1 MTSQPQQSLPAAVRM
16 PKRGYDSFIT
26 SPLIKVLVGP
36 ENDRSELYI
45 HRNMI
50 TSQSIFFANA
60 LSDRW
65 ENSETKTVN
74 LYDLDP
80 ELTAEEVTAYL
91 ETVYT
96 KETASQEEENDVSYT
111 CRIYVV
117 AERMLDVQTR
127 NLALQAVYERT
138 HKPFNDGSF
147 YMPGSPCLEIVHG
160 ARHPPTTRCDGCW
173 STFST
178 PMEVRAT

>member
-16 PKRGYDSFIT
+16 PKRGYDGFIT

-96 KETASQEEENDVSYT
+96 KEIASQEEENDVSYT

-138 HKPFNDGSF
+138 HKPFK
-147 YMPGSPCLEIVHG
+147 
-160 ARHPPTTRCDGCW
+160 
-173 STFST
+173 
-178 PMEVRAT
+178 

>member
-96 KETASQEEENDVSYT
+96 KEIASQEEENDVSYT

-138 HKPFNDGSF
+138 HKPFK
-147 YMPGSPCLEIVHG
+147 
-160 ARHPPTTRCDGCW
+160 
-173 STFST
+173 
-178 PMEVRAT
+178 